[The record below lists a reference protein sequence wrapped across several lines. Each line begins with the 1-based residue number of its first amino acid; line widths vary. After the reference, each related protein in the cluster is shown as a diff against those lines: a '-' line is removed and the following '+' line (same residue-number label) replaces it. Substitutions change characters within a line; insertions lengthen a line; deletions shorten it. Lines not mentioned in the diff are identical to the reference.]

1 MWPIFEKIITG
12 MKDKKFSNQ
21 NSSMKSTLLVIKI
34 TVARINSR
42 IDLTEENVSEFA
54 LYLT

>member
-1 MWPIFEKIITG
+1 MWPIFEEIITG

-54 LYLT
+54 LNLT

>member
-54 LYLT
+54 LNLT